1 MNHPAEQS
9 GERHSLSHD
18 ATHPAPGQHP
28 QQLADFAAPAD
39 SAPVPGGVTLVVD
52 GDRFRVTVTT
62 AAGEGGTIAVGGGAE
77 REDVHTRWTAKKV
90 WGAFVTLT
98 GVLGAIAGV
107 IALFL

>member
-18 ATHPAPGQHP
+18 ATHPASGQPP
-28 QQLADFAAPAD
+28 QQLADFAAPVD
-39 SAPVPGGVTLVVD
+39 SVPVPGGVTLVVNV
-52 GDRFRVTVTT
+52 DRLRVTVTA
-62 AAGEGGTIAVGGGAE
+62 AAGEGG
-77 REDVHTRWTAKKV
+77 DVHAPWTAQKI
-90 WGAFVTLT
+90 WRAFVTLI